1 MTQPSQ
7 IKVQVELNGLK
18 HVVEGNSDHV
28 IREVIGFIS
37 RVCPPFDITSRLIW
51 SPDYARM
58 LEDVSK
64 LARIAPSGEIVVTEI
79 VPSSDQAIGLVLLC
93 AHIAHEFGKR
103 TNDELS
109 VEEISTAIGKAVK
122 TVRNTLV
129 EMLKAG
135 LVERT
140 GRGTYRISVNG
151 LIQVQESAK
160 ELNENQNSSDFELN
174 DRKPDFSI

>member
-1 MTQPSQ
+1 MTQSQ

-18 HVVEGNSDHV
+18 HVVEGDSDHV

-37 RVCPPFDITSRLIW
+37 RVCPLFDITSRLIW

-64 LARIAPSGEIVVTEI
+64 LARIAASGEIVVTEV

-93 AHIAHEFGKR
+93 VHIAHKFGKR
-103 TNDELS
+103 THDELS

-140 GRGTYRISVNG
+140 GRGTYRISING
-151 LIQVQESAK
+151 LIQVQEAAK
-160 ELNENQNSSDFELN
+160 ELSENQTSSDFTSN
-174 DRKPDFSI
+174 DGKI